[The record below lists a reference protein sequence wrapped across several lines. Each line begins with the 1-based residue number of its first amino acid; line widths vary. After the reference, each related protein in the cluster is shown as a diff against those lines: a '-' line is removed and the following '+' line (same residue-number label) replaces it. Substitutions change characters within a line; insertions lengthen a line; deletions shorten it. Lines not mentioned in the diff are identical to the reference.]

1 MLAVSGRSGD
11 VRASAAEAVKQ
22 DFLEA
27 DPYWDTSGMPN
38 NTYKPKEPFTGK
50 IVSYKPGTESSPSQ
64 GSRASS
70 WQYEAILERFH
81 FWPWPFFE
89 IH

>member
-11 VRASAAEAVKQ
+11 VRASATEAASMKQ

-38 NTYKPKEPFTGK
+38 NTFKPKEPFTGK
-50 IVSYKPGTESSPSQ
+50 IVSSKPGTES
-64 GSRASS
+64 R
-70 WQYEAILERFH
+70 RN
-81 FWPWPFFE
+81 
-89 IH
+89 

>member
-38 NTYKPKEPFTGK
+38 NTFKPKEPFTGK
-50 IVSYKPGTESSPSQ
+50 ILSCKRIVGPQATGATLRWCSS
-64 GSRASS
+64 
-70 WQYEAILERFH
+70 
-81 FWPWPFFE
+81 
-89 IH
+89 